1 MLDRQFYNEIWEVFV
16 REARSLI
23 NEVETS
29 ESLQELLSSS
39 PSHKQTRGSPPTPH
53 CSVFSVAN
61 SRVLKHWQ
69 THIQ

>member
-29 ESLQELLSSS
+29 ESL
-39 PSHKQTRGSPPTPH
+39 
-53 CSVFSVAN
+53 
-61 SRVLKHWQ
+61 
-69 THIQ
+69 